1 MIKLLENEKFWIAL
15 LLLLILPFIA
25 LSFFIHPSADDY
37 ILSAVVRDN
46 GFIEHFKQVYFEWS
60 GRYFATFIVSMNPL
74 VFNWAFGYKLIP
86 VLLFIL
92 YYIAFYYLMNVF
104 LSEKS
109 DRINKHLFSLI
120 GVVLFCE
127 VIPSTSEC
135 FYWMS
140 GSLTYFLPSI
150 LTMLLLTLLLKITY
164 FEESRKSIFA
174 SALVLPFL
182 ICGSNEV
189 NMIFLLG
196 LLSSVIFYRLVRR
209 KTIIKILLL
218 VWLCTLAASILLIT
232 APGNYYRIETFS
244 GQYDILFASNQA
256 VISFFKIALSFLKDP
271 AFLISTMLFVSV
283 LDYLRKS
290 TVFLTII
297 NVSPFYCIPFATI
310 LLMTMYF
317 FVSYTTGLKPALRIH
332 NTVAFFF
339 LPAWF
344 YCMAVLHN
352 YLLRKGKVVSIEVPK
367 YIIILLSVAAL
378 ILTVTNFSKEPGKEI
393 IAEGNIFRAGYDL
406 FINATTYNNELNA
419 REDMIRIAVL
429 ENKKYIEVPS
439 LTIIPQTIY
448 FIDITDKTDNWINI
462 STAKYFGLDS
472 IKLIKNTP

>member
-46 GFIEHFKQVYFEWS
+46 GFFEHFKQVYFEWS

-86 VLLFIL
+86 VLLCIL
-92 YYIAFYYLMNVF
+92 FYFAFYFLMSIF
-104 LSEKS
+104 FFEDS
-109 DRINKHLFSLI
+109 DHLKKNLFSLI
-120 GVVLFCE
+120 GVLLFFE

-135 FYWMS
+135 IYWMS

-150 LTMLLLTLLLKITY
+150 LTMVLLTLLLKIT
-164 FEESRKSIFA
+164 FFGESRKSIFA
-174 SALVLPFL
+174 ITLVLPFM

-196 LLSSVIFYRLVRR
+196 ILSSVLLYRLAFR
-209 KTIIKILLL
+209 KIIIKIFWL
-218 VWLCTLAASILLIT
+218 VWLCTFAASILLIT

-256 VISFFKIALSFLKDP
+256 VISFFKIALSFLKNP
-271 AFLISTMLFVSV
+271 AFLISTMLFVTV

-290 TVFLTII
+290 KVFLTII
-297 NVSPFYCIPFATI
+297 NVSPFYCIPFAAI
-310 LLMTMYF
+310 LLMFMYF
-317 FVSYTTGLKPALRIH
+317 FVSFSTGLKPALRIH

-339 LPAWF
+339 MPAWF

-352 YLLRKGKVVSIEVPK
+352 YLLRKGRVVSIEVPK

-406 FINATTYNNELNA
+406 IINATTYNNELNA
-419 REDMIRIAVL
+419 REEMIRTAVS
-429 ENKKYIEVPS
+429 ENKKYVEVPS
-439 LTIIPQTIY
+439 LTTIPQTIH
-448 FIDITDKTDNWINI
+448 FIDISDTTSNWINI

-472 IKLIKNTP
+472 IKLIKNKP